1 MQELR
6 QLLDKLW
13 TDYTTLNPSAKKIHD
28 LFTAR
33 GEQVF
38 NDHVAFRTYEGK
50 VGLEAFA
57 KPYIKAGYKPMG
69 EYEFVQKKLFA
80 KHFEHENP
88 ELPKIFI
95 SELKWREFSP
105 FLQKKTEEIL
115 KQIKD
120 SDIQTF
126 DFSVKGRLWNIS
138 HEDYLRLADE
148 SEYAGWLSAFGFR
161 ANHFTVDVNRL
172 KSFKSLEDLNTFI
185 ESEGF
190 SLNSSGG
197 KIKGTPSELLE
208 QSSTLA
214 KTIAVDFADGK
225 FEVPACYYEFARRYK
240 GKDGKLYQGFIAASA
255 DKIFESTDRQK
266 K

>member
-13 TDYTTLNPSAKKIHD
+13 QDYTSLNPSAKKIHD

-33 GEQVF
+33 KEHVF
-38 NDHVAFRTYEGK
+38 NDHIAFRTYEGK
-50 VGLEAFA
+50 VGVDVFA
-57 KPYIKAGYKPMG
+57 KPFEKFGYKAKG
-69 EYEFVQKKLFA
+69 DYEFKVKKLYA
-80 KHFEHENP
+80 KHYEHENP

-115 KQIKD
+115 SQIKD
-120 SDIQTF
+120 SDIKAF
-126 DFSVKGRLWNIS
+126 DFSVKGRLWNMS
-138 HEDYLRLADE
+138 HADYLKLADE
-148 SEYAGWLSAFGFR
+148 SEYAGWLAAFGFR

-172 KSFKSLEDLNTFI
+172 KTFKSLEDLNTFI
-185 ESEGF
+185 ESNGF
-190 SLNSSGG
+190 KLNSSGG
-197 KIKGTPSELLE
+197 VIKGTPSELLE

-214 KTIAVDFADGK
+214 KTVKLSFSDGS
-225 FEVPACYYEFARRYK
+225 FEVPACYYEFARRYA
-240 GKDGKLYQGFIAASA
+240 GSDGKLYQGFIAASA

-266 K
+266 Q